1 MGLIDDAETM
11 EGELIELRHALH
23 RAPEIGLHLP
33 HTQARVLDALEGLP
47 IELKAGDRLSSVV
60 GVLRGGGPGPTVL
73 LRGDMD
79 ALPVLEASDVAFTSQ
94 TDGTMHACGHDMHT
108 AMLIGAA
115 HLLSARSASLGGSVV
130 FMFQPGE
137 EGFDGAG
144 KMLDEGV
151 LEASGSVPV
160 AAYALHVRANE
171 VTHGTFAS
179 RPGPIMAAGDHFSV
193 TVRGRGGHGSAPHRA
208 KDPIPAACEMVSSLP
223 TFLLHNVSAFDPAVI
238 TVGQIHAGNTFN
250 IIPGTAW
257 FEGSVR
263 TFSPQ
268 AKEAIAA
275 GMTRVCE
282 GIAAAHGLEVEVEYA
297 SQFPL
302 TINSADEA
310 AFVANTVADVFGP
323 EYFHE
328 MPHPIG
334 ISEDFSRVIAAVPGA
349 LTLLGA
355 AKPGADVMNLA
366 DNHSANAVF
375 DDGVLIRGATLYAEL
390 ATRRLAGLT
399 NAGPAGCGD

>member
-1 MGLIDDAETM
+1 MGLIDDAGTI

-33 HTQARVLDALEGLP
+33 HTQARVLDALDGLP
-47 IELKAGDRLSSVV
+47 IELKAGDQLSSVV
-60 GVLRGGGPGPTVL
+60 GVLRGGDPGPTVL

-79 ALPVLEASDVAFTSQ
+79 ALPVLEASDLAFRSQ

-115 HLLSARSASLGGSVV
+115 HLLSARSECLRGSVV

-171 VTHGTFAS
+171 VRHGTFAS

-193 TVRGRGGHGSAPHRA
+193 TVRGRGGHGSAPHSA
-208 KDPIPAACEMVSSLP
+208 KDPIHAACEMVSTLP
-223 TFLLHNVSAFDPAVI
+223 TFLMHNVSAFDPAVI
-238 TVGQIHAGNTFN
+238 TVGQIHAGNRFN

-263 TFSPQ
+263 TFSPH
-268 AKEAIAA
+268 AKEVIAT

-297 SQFPL
+297 SPFPL
-302 TINSADEA
+302 TVNSADEA

-323 EYFHE
+323 EYFQE
-328 MPHPIG
+328 MPHPVG
-334 ISEDFSRVIAAVPGA
+334 VSEDFSRVIAAVPGA
-349 LTLLGA
+349 MTFLGA

-366 DNHSANAVF
+366 DNHSPNAVF

-390 ATRRLAGLT
+390 ATRRLAGLP
-399 NAGPAGCGD
+399 NAGL

>member
-1 MGLIDDAETM
+1 MGLIDDAETI
-11 EGELIELRHALH
+11 EDELIELRHALH

-33 HTQARVLDALEGLP
+33 RTQARVLDALNGLP
-47 IELKAGDRLSSVV
+47 IELTAGDGLSSVV
-60 GVLRGGGPGPTVL
+60 GVLRGGDPGPTVL

-79 ALPVLEASDVAFTSQ
+79 ALQVLEASDVAFRSQ
-94 TDGTMHACGHDMHT
+94 IDGTMHACGHDMHT

-115 HLLSARSASLGGSVV
+115 HLLSARSESLRGSVV

-144 KMLDEGV
+144 KMLAEGV
-151 LEASGSVPV
+151 LEASGHIPV

-171 VTHGTFAS
+171 VRHGTFAS
-179 RPGPIMAAGDHFSV
+179 RPGPIMAACDHFSV
-193 TVRGRGGHGSAPHRA
+193 TVRGRGGHGSAPHGA
-208 KDPIPAACEMVSSLP
+208 KDPIPAACEMVLALP
-223 TFLLHNVSAFDPAVI
+223 TFLMHNVSAFDPAVI
-238 TVGQIHAGNTFN
+238 TVGQVHAGNRFN

-257 FEGSVR
+257 FEGTAR
-263 TFSPQ
+263 TLSPH
-268 AKEAIAA
+268 AKEVIAT

-282 GIAAAHGLEVEVEYA
+282 GIAAAHGLEVEVQYA

-302 TINSADEA
+302 TVNSADEA
-310 AFVANTVADVFGP
+310 AFVAGTVADVFGS
-323 EYFHE
+323 EHFLE
-328 MPHPIG
+328 MPVPVG

-349 LTLLGA
+349 MTFLGA

-366 DNHSANAVF
+366 DNHSPNAVF

-390 ATRRLAGLT
+390 AMRRLAGLPD
-399 NAGPAGCGD
+399 AGP

>member
-1 MGLIDDAETM
+1 MGLIDDAETI

-33 HTQARVLDALEGLP
+33 HTQARVLDALDGLP
-47 IELKAGDRLSSVV
+47 IELEAGDELSSVV
-60 GVLRGGGPGPTVL
+60 GVLRGGDPGPTVL

-79 ALPVLEASDVAFTSQ
+79 ALPVLEASDVAFRSQ
-94 TDGTMHACGHDMHT
+94 VDGTMHACGHDMHT

-115 HLLSARSASLGGSVV
+115 HLLSARSESLRGSVV

-151 LEASGSVPV
+151 LEASGSIPV

-171 VTHGTFAS
+171 VRHGTFAS
-179 RPGPIMAAGDHFSV
+179 RPGSIMAACDHFSV
-193 TVRGRGGHGSAPHRA
+193 TVTGRGGHGSAPHSA
-208 KDPIPAACEMVSSLP
+208 KDPIPAACEMVSTFP
-223 TFLLHNVSAFDPAVI
+223 TFLMHNVSAFDPAVI
-238 TVGQIHAGNTFN
+238 TVGQIHAGNRFN

-257 FEGSVR
+257 FEGTVR
-263 TFSPQ
+263 TFSPE
-268 AKEAIAA
+268 AKEVIAT

-282 GIAAAHGLEVEVEYA
+282 GIAAAHGLKVEVQYE

-302 TINSADEA
+302 TVNSADEA

-323 EYFHE
+323 ESFLD
-328 MPHPIG
+328 MPVPVG

-349 LTLLGA
+349 MTFLGA
-355 AKPGADVMNLA
+355 AEPGADVMNLA
-366 DNHSANAVF
+366 DNHSPNAVF

-390 ATRRLAGLT
+390 AMRRLAGLP
-399 NAGPAGCGD
+399 NAGL

>member
-1 MGLIDDAETM
+1 MGLIDDAGTI

-33 HTQARVLDALEGLP
+33 HTQARVLDALDGLP

-60 GVLRGGGPGPTVL
+60 GVLRGGDPGPTVL

-79 ALPVLEASDVAFTSQ
+79 ALPVLEASDLAFRSQ

-115 HLLSARSASLGGSVV
+115 HLLSARSECLRGSVV

-171 VTHGTFAS
+171 VRHGTFAS

-193 TVRGRGGHGSAPHRA
+193 TVRGLGGHGSAPHSA
-208 KDPIPAACEMVSSLP
+208 KDPIHAACEMVSTLP
-223 TFLLHNVSAFDPAVI
+223 TFLMHNVSAFDPAVI
-238 TVGQIHAGNTFN
+238 TVGQIHAGNRFN

-263 TFSPQ
+263 TFSPH
-268 AKEAIAA
+268 AKEVIAT

-297 SQFPL
+297 SPFPL
-302 TINSADEA
+302 TVNSADEA

-323 EYFHE
+323 EYFQE
-328 MPHPIG
+328 MPHPVG
-334 ISEDFSRVIAAVPGA
+334 VSEDFSRVIAAVPGA
-349 LTLLGA
+349 MTFLGA

-366 DNHSANAVF
+366 DNHSPNAVF

-390 ATRRLAGLT
+390 ATRRLAGLP
-399 NAGPAGCGD
+399 NAGL

>member
-23 RAPEIGLHLP
+23 RSPEIGLHLP
-33 HTQARVLDALEGLP
+33 HTQARVLDALDGLP
-47 IELKAGDRLSSVV
+47 IELKVGDQLSSVV
-60 GVLRGGGPGPTVL
+60 GVLRGGTHGPTVL

-79 ALPVLEASDVAFTSQ
+79 ALPVLEASDVAFRSQ
-94 TDGTMHACGHDMHT
+94 TDGTMHACGHDLHT
-108 AMLIGAA
+108 AMLVGAA
-115 HLLSARSASLGGSVV
+115 HLLSVRSESLRGSVV

-151 LEASGSVPV
+151 LVASGSIPV

-179 RPGPIMAAGDHFSV
+179 RPGPIMAACDHFSV
-193 TVRGRGGHGSAPHRA
+193 TVTGRGGHGSAPHNA
-208 KDPIPAACEMVSSLP
+208 KDPIPAACEMVSTLP
-223 TFLLHNVSAFDPAVI
+223 TFLMHSVSAFDPAVI
-238 TVGQIHAGNTFN
+238 TVGQFHAGNRFN

-257 FEGSVR
+257 FEGTVR

-268 AKEAIAA
+268 AKELIAI

-282 GIAAAHGLEVEVEYA
+282 GIAAAHGVEVEVQYA

-302 TINSADEA
+302 TVNSADEA

-323 EYFHE
+323 EHFLE
-328 MPHPIG
+328 MPVPVG

-349 LTLLGA
+349 MAFLGA

-366 DNHSANAVF
+366 DNHSPNAVF

-390 ATRRLAGLT
+390 AMRRLAGLP
-399 NAGPAGCGD
+399 NAAL